1 MRQVVESVVGI
12 VVVAAFGGVFMYA
25 LITPDP
31 MQVEIG
37 RRAHARQE
45 CIRARTPDP
54 ADFDRAVRGCP

>member
-1 MRQVVESVVGI
+1 MRQVVEFFVGI
-12 VVVAAFGGVFMYA
+12 IVSAAFGGIFLYA

-45 CIRARTPDP
+45 CSAG
-54 ADFDRAVRGCP
+54 RGCP